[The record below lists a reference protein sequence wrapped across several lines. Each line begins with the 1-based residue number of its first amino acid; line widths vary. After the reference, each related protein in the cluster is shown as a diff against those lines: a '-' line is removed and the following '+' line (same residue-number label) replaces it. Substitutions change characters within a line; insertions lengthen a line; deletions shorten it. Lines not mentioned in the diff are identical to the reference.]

1 MGPTTWKPRTKFLT
15 RETSSHPTASI
26 ATAMKAVLT
35 PEEIWK
41 TVEGMSSLIRAET
54 GRSSMAAR
62 RSVLALAR
70 RSSGREEF

>member
-1 MGPTTWKPRTKFLT
+1 M
-15 RETSSHPTASI
+15 ASI

-54 GRSSMAAR
+54 GRSSVAAR
-62 RSVLALAR
+62 RSVLALAHPVPGT
-70 RSSGREEF
+70 RSVPVPYLTITW